1 MARWVALFRDDPS
14 ADWVRKKHSQE
25 HFDYL
30 AAHSDKIKIGGGLRP
45 SPDEWFC
52 GGLRVLEV
60 SDQAEAVRLVEEDPY
75 FKLGLRTGYELFVW
89 GKAPFYGAV
98 TL

>member
-14 ADWVRKKHSQE
+14 ADWVRKKHDKE

-30 AAHSDKIKIGGGLRP
+30 AAHSDKIKIDGGLRP

-52 GGLRVLEV
+52 GGFGSSRF
-60 SDQAEAVRLVEEDPY
+60 Q
-75 FKLGLRTGYELFVW
+75 TGRKQSAW
-89 GKAPFYGAV
+89 SKKIRISSSA
-98 TL
+98 